1 MRQVFD
7 WVIAFSHHR
16 FSTKTSGDENWPIR
30 RFSSEVPEWA
40 PPQNNITTA
49 RKRCNPSTFF
59 NFGTFS
65 VFKLPP
71 PEIAPILRFDHLEA
85 SPFVC
90 LFGEMV
96 RTAAVTWIL
105 ASPYGCNE
113 LSFAFHLAGNQ
124 PASWFANYF
133 LSWCSILSKIPWL
146 VSLSRFEWIS
156 GLQHASLGS
165 LHPHLLP
172 R

>member
-1 MRQVFD
+1 MKIDPFGASPQKYRDGSRHKIISPLRAKGV
-7 WVIAFSHHR
+7 
-16 FSTKTSGDENWPIR
+16 TL
-30 RFSSEVPEWA
+30 VPFLTLELFLDS
-40 PPQNNITTA
+40 N
-49 RKRCNPSTFF
+49 S
-59 NFGTFS
+59 
-65 VFKLPP
+65 PP

-124 PASWFANYF
+124 PAS
-133 LSWCSILSKIPWL
+133 
-146 VSLSRFEWIS
+146 
-156 GLQHASLGS
+156 
-165 LHPHLLP
+165 
-172 R
+172 